1 MAPYTRIV
9 EESSGPSSK
18 CPENHTIRK
27 TRTQKRFLKTLE
39 ERFELIR
46 IKLNKNSYTSVNL
59 FFQDESRFG
68 LITKQK
74 RVITAMGIKPIGTYK
89 HSYLYKWLWGSF
101 SPITGESFCMV
112 TDGVSKEFFIKYLQD
127 LSQNDPDELKIIVID
142 NASFHSTKDIVLP
155 NNIVLMP
162 IPPYCPE
169 LNPAE
174 KVWQWMKDKIA
185 MKIYDD
191 LETLETKIEQL
202 IEQAENETIKSITGY
217 QFYLDAYYG
226 VFKD

>member
-1 MAPYTRIV
+1 
-9 EESSGPSSK
+9 
-18 CPENHTIRK
+18 
-27 TRTQKRFLKTLE
+27 
-39 ERFELIR
+39 
-46 IKLNKNSYTSVNL
+46 
-59 FFQDESRFG
+59 
-68 LITKQK
+68 
-74 RVITAMGIKPIGTYK
+74 
-89 HSYLYKWLWGSF
+89 
-101 SPITGESFCMV
+101 MV
-112 TDGVSKEFFIKYLQD
+112 TDSVSKEFFIKYLQD
-127 LSQNDPDELKIIVID
+127 LSQNNPDELKIIVID

-162 IPPYCPE
+162 IPPSCPE
-169 LNPAE
+169 LKPAE

-202 IEQAENETIKSITGY
+202 VEQAENETIKSITGY